1 MSVPYTLKGHFL
13 PHALS
18 ISHLQQEPKFS
29 RPMINVCGMN
39 KIGLCSHRVYIL
51 VEETDHNKFSAYTGT
66 LFVISLMKGR
76 N

>member
-1 MSVPYTLKGHFL
+1 
-13 PHALS
+13 
-18 ISHLQQEPKFS
+18 
-29 RPMINVCGMN
+29 MINVCGMN